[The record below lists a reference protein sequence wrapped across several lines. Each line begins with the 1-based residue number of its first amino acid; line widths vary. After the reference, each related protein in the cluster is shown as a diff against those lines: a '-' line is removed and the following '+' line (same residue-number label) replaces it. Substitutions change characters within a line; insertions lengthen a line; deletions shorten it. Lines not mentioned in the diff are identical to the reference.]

1 MGVLSIFVCC
11 AVERLLMP
19 ISLGVN
25 EGELGS
31 SERDSTTIRQL
42 KSWAASRKQTTVVW
56 CRMIKYVCS
65 SYGYFQ
71 NA

>member
-1 MGVLSIFVCC
+1 
-11 AVERLLMP
+11 MP

-42 KSWAASRKQTTVVW
+42 RSWAASRKQTTVVW